1 MRGRRRPHAGPR
13 HRGGALFCER
23 PLDPPMQ
30 QENRDL
36 ALFLLGC
43 ATVVVLVVMLFLFAG
58 SGII

>member
-1 MRGRRRPHAGPR
+1 
-13 HRGGALFCER
+13 
-23 PLDPPMQ
+23 MQ